1 MESGIERKN
10 WKFMQCF
17 GDKNESTLVNEG
29 TFSSAD
35 FISIADVIT
44 ALEFNQDG
52 NYLASGDKGG
62 RVVIFKRPTNSVQCD
77 YQFLTEI
84 QSHECEFD
92 YLKSIVIYEKINKLK
107 WCKPQNDTQ
116 YLLATNGKFTWL
128 IV

>member
-1 MESGIERKN
+1 MALNGKIGSLCNALATRMN
-10 WKFMQCF
+10 
-17 GDKNESTLVNEG
+17 LHLLNEG

-62 RVVIFKRPTNSVQCD
+62 RVVIFKRLQTVFNAITSSLPRSN
-77 YQFLTEI
+77 LMNAI
-84 QSHECEFD
+84 R
-92 YLKSIVIYEKINKLK
+92 YLKSIVIDEKINKLK

-116 YLLATNGKFTWL
+116 YLLATNGKFTCL